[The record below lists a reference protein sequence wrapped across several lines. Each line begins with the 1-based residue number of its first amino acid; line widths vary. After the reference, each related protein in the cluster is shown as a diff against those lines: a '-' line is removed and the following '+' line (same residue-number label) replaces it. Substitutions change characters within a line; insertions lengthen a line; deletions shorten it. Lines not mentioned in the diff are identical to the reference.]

1 MSGRRRTILLA
12 ALVLA
17 TPVSAWAVGEGA
29 LQTGSAQASISVSTS
44 LRSCGVIEDGVAC
57 ELGVSFGAVDGASSY
72 TAAVTRADGSVIDYG
87 AVAPGGTSLWV
98 PYVGSGTYSVRITAY
113 GEPESPKDADGRGEV
128 IAKGYSSG
136 DDADGEAAPAEGDPR
151 YALDPGEVDS
161 EASGRNP
168 EQGGNAEPDGAAETE
183 VGPAATTAPSAACT
197 TAPAEPAPPLPMPP
211 VEPPEDLDPEN
222 ADEDFDGIPDET
234 ERATYEQQLAE
245 YEAAV
250 AAQAET
256 PAPAPAC

>member
-98 PYVGSGTYSVRITAY
+98 PYVGSGTYSRRRLT
-113 GEPESPKDADGRGEV
+113 
-128 IAKGYSSG
+128 
-136 DDADGEAAPAEGDPR
+136 DD
-151 YALDPGEVDS
+151 VC
-161 EASGRNP
+161 
-168 EQGGNAEPDGAAETE
+168 TE
-183 VGPAATTAPSAACT
+183 
-197 TAPAEPAPPLPMPP
+197 
-211 VEPPEDLDPEN
+211 
-222 ADEDFDGIPDET
+222 
-234 ERATYEQQLAE
+234 
-245 YEAAV
+245 
-250 AAQAET
+250 
-256 PAPAPAC
+256 